1 MSAPI
6 WAAAWLDHALG
17 TERPQPPNLRQ
28 TGKQGEFLYG
38 SSHWDHPSRVLP
50 VCISGKNKKKM
61 QVGVLGKRNGNF
73 SVSPTKNTQIN
84 EETSEIAAAN
94 RI

>member
-1 MSAPI
+1 MHWVQKGPSPLICARQANGVNFCM
-6 WAAAWLDHALG
+6 AAAIGITPAVS
-17 TERPQPPNLRQ
+17 
-28 TGKQGEFLYG
+28 FLFAFQ
-38 SSHWDHPSRVLP
+38 V
-50 VCISGKNKKKM
+50 KTKKKM